1 MSSIET
7 LRAVLV
13 ASAVVAAVVAAMAGL
28 WLPAGVLVVAV
39 AVHGV
44 LTPYIRRQAPSV
56 EHQPGPSPF
65 V

>member
-13 ASAVVAAVVAAMAGL
+13 ASAVLAAVVAGMAGL
-28 WLPAGVLVVAV
+28 WLPAGVLLFGVL
-39 AVHGV
+39 VHGI
-44 LTPYIRRQAPSV
+44 LTPYIRRQAP
-56 EHQPGPSPF
+56 QAPQTPRPSPF

>member
-13 ASAVVAAVVAAMAGL
+13 AGAVVAAAVAAMAGL

-44 LTPYIRRQAPSV
+44 LTPYIRRQAPPEKRPV
-56 EHQPGPSPF
+56 GPSPF
-65 V
+65 A